1 MKAKVKLA
9 LPGYAGNMDDM
20 VIYYNSTLNCL
31 IARKKVI
38 PKFTPNN
45 QELQDIFAF
54 GRKIGLSEGFKADCK
69 EYIKAYNRKFRRSNR
84 ALSSWPAVWLKMMKA
99 QLAKIPELNLVSLTR
114 EDVLAQD
121 LPCKSLA
128 TAVKSGLLD
137 KVPGFDGLTNTI

>member
-45 QELQDIFAF
+45 QDLQDIFAF
-54 GRKIGLSEGFKADCK
+54 GRKIGLSDGFKADCK

-84 ALSSWPAVWLKMMKA
+84 ALSSWPALWLKMMKA
-99 QLAKIPELNLVSLTR
+99 QLARLPELNLNTLSR
-114 EDVLAQD
+114 EDILAQD

-128 TAVKSGLLD
+128 TAVKAGLLE
-137 KVPGFDGLTNTI
+137 KVSGVENLKSVI

>member
-45 QELQDIFAF
+45 QDLQDIFAF

-84 ALSSWPAVWLKMMKA
+84 ALSSWPALWLKMMKA
-99 QLAKIPELNLVSLTR
+99 QLVKNPELNLATLTR
-114 EDVLAQD
+114 EDVLSMD
-121 LPCKSLA
+121 LPCNSIR
-128 TAVKSGLLD
+128 TAVQAGLLER
-137 KVPGFDGLTNTI
+137 VPGSDKLTATI

>member
-38 PKFTPNN
+38 PKFTPDN
-45 QELQDIFAF
+45 QDLKDIFAF
-54 GRKIGLSEGFKADCK
+54 GRKIGLSEGFKADCRA
-69 EYIKAYNRKFRRSNR
+69 YIKAYNRKNRHSNR

-99 QLAKIPELNLVSLTR
+99 QLTAMPELNLPALTR
-114 EDVLAQD
+114 EDVLAWD
-121 LPCKSLA
+121 LPCRSIG
-128 TAVKSGLLD
+128 TAVKAGLLD
-137 KVPGFDGLTNTI
+137 KVPAAENLINVL